1 MKRSFT
7 ILDGFFLLVLI
18 GLTVAFFSVIRPF
31 LISIF
36 VAAIVA
42 SVCYRPYQSI
52 AARLGNRRHLTAALA
67 VTALLVAI
75 AVPLLLAGLM
85 VYTEIAGGYEYIR
98 QNWPELSERL
108 QEVELFAA
116 IEDIPIVSQA
126 LSQLDFGTI
135 QLDEVL
141 RNALSLSADFLVA
154 ATQASFANIASAI
167 LNFFIFLVLF
177 FFLLVDGEAL
187 LRRVRALIP
196 LSSGEVDRIS
206 GSAQDIITATLLTNF
221 GLGIVEGSIGALY
234 FSLFGL
240 PSPFLWGMVMVLFSI
255 IPMIGANFVMLPAG
269 ILLIVTGSPIRGL
282 ALMALSTATVA
293 ITQNVVR
300 PWILGDRSGLHP
312 ALVLMSTLGG
322 IALLGLIGFLVGP
335 LLAALFVV
343 IWTEF
348 GTRFQPE
355 LATRDGAALNAGP
368 GSPGTRRSV
377 TGGEKIGRRR
387 LRAGPTGRQAS
398 RRRPSGR

>member
-18 GLTVAFFSVIRPF
+18 GLTVAFFSIIRPF

-36 VAAIVA
+36 VAAVVA
-42 SVCYRPYQSI
+42 SVCHRPYRSM

-67 VTALLVAI
+67 VGALLLAI

-85 VYTEIAGGYEYIR
+85 VYTEIIGGYEYIAE
-98 QNWPELSERL
+98 NWPELSRRL
-108 QEVELFAA
+108 QEVEIFAS
-116 IEDIPIVSQA
+116 IEEIPLLSQA
-126 LSQLDFGTI
+126 LSRLDFGAV

-141 RNALSLSADFLVA
+141 RNALSISGDFLVA
-154 ATQASFANIASAI
+154 ATRASFANIATAV

-187 LRRVRALIP
+187 LKRIRALIP
-196 LSSGEVDRIS
+196 LSTGEVDRIS

-269 ILLIVTGSPIRGL
+269 IVLIVTGSPIRGL
-282 ALMALSTATVA
+282 ALMALSTGTVA

-312 ALVLMSTLGG
+312 ALVLISTLGG
-322 IALLGLIGFLVGP
+322 LALLGLIGFLVGP

-348 GTRFQPE
+348 GTRFQPV
-355 LATRDGAALNAGP
+355 LATRDRAALNAGP
-368 GSPGTRRSV
+368 GSPKARRSV
-377 TGGEKIGRRR
+377 PGGEEIRRR
-387 LRAGPTGRQAS
+387 KLKAS
-398 RRRPSGR
+398 PSNR